1 MGSHELNALLEA
13 TEQRELGFLLLTK
26 LHNDPAS
33 LSFHEG
39 EIHYIEDSVVLR
51 VSCPLQPASTPIRTA
66 SPHAGFPFSIVCAPL
81 PWTSSLTLPD
91 FSLGMVSLFAQP
103 PEALQHSS

>member
-1 MGSHELNALLEA
+1 MGSHELNALLAA

-26 LHNDPAS
+26 LRNDPAS
-33 LSFHEG
+33 LSFHEE
-39 EIHYIEDSVVLR
+39 EIHYIEDLVV
-51 VSCPLQPASTPIRTA
+51 LQPASTPIRTA